1 MWKEVVTFLSFGKF
15 MGGFFFHGWGGDG
28 REEQLLEYVLKNA
41 ERGNPQSVIQAVDEF
56 ARSGTWFMNVGEE
69 KGRILDS
76 SIAKKNPQLLL
87 ELGTYCGYSAV
98 RMAANLKHP
107 DSKLISLELTPH
119 IADIARR
126 IIDHAGLSSKVEV
139 LLAPL
144 SRQIDTIKSTLAKTN
159 GQCFDFVFVDHDK
172 DLYLPDYLLLKE
184 KGLIDEGSVIF
195 ADNMGFPGSP
205 KFWSY
210 IQSHPQELETE
221 VHKSAVEYIS
231 WIRDTVTVSTFHK
244 L

>member
-1 MWKEVVTFLSFGKF
+1 MSACTSVMWKEVVTFLSFGKF

-126 IIDHAGLSSKVEV
+126 IIDHAGL
-139 LLAPL
+139 LLAFL
-144 SRQIDTIKSTLAKTN
+144 SWRAFPSLRQTFF
-159 GQCFDFVFVDHDK
+159 Q
-172 DLYLPDYLLLKE
+172 
-184 KGLIDEGSVIF
+184 
-195 ADNMGFPGSP
+195 GFRP
-205 KFWSY
+205 KWRCCWR
-210 IQSHPQELETE
+210 H
-221 VHKSAVEYIS
+221 
-231 WIRDTVTVSTFHK
+231 
-244 L
+244 